1 MSSIIRSGLYI
12 LLAAMALGCGEEP
25 TAAVPES
32 TVEATLDAITAQ
44 AGDPTSDAPAD
55 KLFPRHV
62 QTDTATLIY
71 HAPQIRSWVD
81 FKVAKAWTVVE
92 LHAREEPKP
101 LFASAQITFH
111 TDPDV
116 DRKLVEVS
124 DVTVENFVFSGVPL
138 GKDTSHLETLVTAN
152 AVHGHR
158 TVPLDLFLVYLSDD
172 AIPASDPRIKSQPPT
187 IYVAHSPTI
196 VVMLDGEAVLADIE
210 ESGLTFAVNTNWPLF
225 QTADTKR
232 WYLLNEDQWLTTD
245 SLEGDWHNATSLPV
259 GFTKL
264 PDDGNWD
271 DIKASADRVGNETP
285 LPRVIVSTGPAEL
298 IDIDGEPVLEPIGD
312 TGLQYV
318 TNTETNL
325 FHDEDTWYFLVS
337 GRWFQTLSLD
347 ESWEAVDELPEAFEM
362 IPQDHEMA
370 EVRSSVPGTME
381 ALLATMEAQIPK
393 KNEVARD
400 AEPPIEVTYAGDP
413 QFENIE
419 GTELKRAANSGYD
432 VIQVGDL
439 YYLCYGGIWYAS
451 PSPEGPWNV
460 APSVPTQIYD
470 IPPSSPS
477 YHTTYVYVQNTTP
490 TTVTYIYTS
499 GYTGTYVY
507 GGTVVWGTGWYYPPY
522 VYYGYGY
529 PVYYRPAWRTW
540 GSAAWYNPNTGSYR
554 RGVRAYGPYGGYG
567 YTSTYNPN
575 TGRYGRAEAV
585 WDGDEAYM
593 RGESYNPRTG
603 VYGQTER
610 SFDDDGNEYAVNSK
624 FQRGNDTVTVDR
636 NWDKDSGTARIEHSD
651 GQSAEIHREKSG
663 DGWKTNST
671 IETKDGRT
679 ITGSGEFSGG
689 EGTANLKGSEGGS
702 GTVTRSYEDGRAVRE
717 GEFTTADGRE
727 ISTKSGGG
735 PGGSTLVQGEQG
747 QGAVKGRGENKTFVG
762 KSDEG
767 DLYAARDGNVYKR
780 DEDGW
785 SKHGDDGNWNPV
797 DSRGGDAQARSE
809 SRTPL
814 RVDEGRN
821 ASASTD
827 RQNSDW
833 SSVQR
838 QNQQRATGSY
848 QNRSDTSSRQWS
860 SNRSGN
866 TYSQLNRDHSARQ
879 QGMNR
884 HRGRSS
890 YSRGGRGM
898 SRGGG
903 RRR

>member
-1 MSSIIRSGLYI
+1 MCSTIKPGLSL
-12 LLAAMALGCGEEP
+12 LLAVMTVGCGE
-25 TAAVPES
+25 
-32 TVEATLDAITAQ
+32 
-44 AGDPTSDAPAD
+44 DPTTLLPTPTVDSTIGASPPEAATRVAGQ
-55 KLFPRHV
+55 FPRHV
-62 QTDTATLIY
+62 QTDTASLIY

-81 FKVAKAWTVVE
+81 FKEATAWSVVE
-92 LHAREEPKP
+92 IHLNEEPKP
-101 LFASAQITFH
+101 YFVSAKVTFD
-111 TDPDV
+111 TDPDL

-124 DVTVENFVFSGVPL
+124 SVTIDDLVFSGIPI
-138 GKDTSHLETLVTAN
+138 GKDTAELETLVKANARTAN
-152 AVHGHR
+152 Q

-172 AIPASDPRIKSQPPT
+172 AIPASDPRIRSEPPT
-187 IYVAHSPTI
+187 IYVAYNPTI
-196 VVMLDGEAVLADIE
+196 VVMLDGDPVLADIE
-210 ESGLTFAVNTNWPLF
+210 ESGLAFAVNTNWPLF
-225 QTADTKR
+225 QAADTQR

-245 SLEGDWHNATSLPV
+245 SLEGGWRNATSLPV
-259 GFTKL
+259 GFTQL
-264 PDDGNWD
+264 PDDGNWN

-347 ESWEAVDELPEAFEM
+347 ESWAAVDELPEAFEA
-362 IPQDHEMA
+362 IPEDHEMA
-370 EVRSSVPGTME
+370 HVRSSVPGTME
-381 ALLATMEAQIPK
+381 ALLAAMEAEIPK

-400 AEPPIEVTYAGDP
+400 AQPSVEVTYAGMP
-413 QFENIE
+413 EFESIE
-419 GTELKRAANSGYD
+419 GTDLKRATNTGYD

-460 APSVPTQIYD
+460 APSVPTQIYN
-470 IPPSSPS
+470 IPPSSPA
-477 YHTTYVYVQNTTP
+477 YHTTYVYVRDTTP
-490 TTVTYIYTS
+490 TTVTYVYTS

-529 PVYYRPAWRTW
+529 PVYYRPTWRTW
-540 GSAAWYNPNTGSYR
+540 GSAAWYNPNTGAYR

-610 SFDDDGNEYAVNSK
+610 SFDDDGNEYAVNSE
-624 FQRGNDTVTVDR
+624 FRRGDDTVTVDR
-636 NWDKDSGTARIEHSD
+636 NWDKDSGTARIEHSN
-651 GQSAEIHREKSG
+651 GQSAEFHREKSG
-663 DGWKTNST
+663 DGWKTNSV

-717 GEFTTADGRE
+717 GEFTTAEGKE
-727 ISTKSGGG
+727 LSTKSTGG
-735 PGGSTLVQGEQG
+735 PGGPTLVQGEQG
-747 QGAVKGRGENKTFVG
+747 QGVVKGRGENKTFVG
-762 KSDEG
+762 QSNEG

-785 SKHGDDGNWNPV
+785 SKHGNDGNWNPV
-797 DSRGGDAQARSE
+797 ESGSGQ
-809 SRTPL
+809 SRTNSET
-814 RVDEGRN
+814 RSQQRN
-821 ASASTD
+821 NFDMESAQRQAQERSAST
-827 RQNSDW
+827 SY
-833 SSVQR
+833 
-838 QNQQRATGSY
+838 QQRSRTGS
-848 QNRSDTSSRQWS
+848 QQWS
-860 SNRSGN
+860 SNRNGN
-866 TYSQLNRDHSARQ
+866 TYSQLNRDYSARQ

-884 HRGRSS
+884 YQGRSS
-890 YSRGGRGM
+890 YTRGGRSMSRGGRSM